1 LLDTV
6 RSFFLACAEYTFF
19 VFLAEIFDWLRR
31 ELVER
36 LIDLEFLLP
45 RLCCRLFFFE
55 LCKLPYMASDPL
67 TLFLME
73 MLVFL
78 DCREP
83 DEKQPAPPL
92 MYCLLWFERRLCD
105 FGSSYWRVT

>member
-1 LLDTV
+1 V
-6 RSFFLACAEYTFF
+6 PSVFLACAEYTFLA
-19 VFLAEIFDWLRR
+19 FLAEILDWLSR

-45 RLCCRLFFFE
+45 RLCCLVFFLELFIFP
-55 LCKLPYMASDPL
+55 CTASDPL

-73 MLVFL
+73 LLVFL

-83 DEKQPAPPL
+83 DEKQPGPPL
-92 MYCLLWFERRLCD
+92 M
-105 FGSSYWRVT
+105 